1 MKIKPIYWELL
12 LEIKEIYKTIDCN
25 IHSIMINDEFKA
37 LKSIETVLS
46 SNAIGIIHFHSNKY
60 RSGEFYSI
68 AYLDIFPKKLKKIFS
83 LYLDYILVN
92 RNAKIPF
99 TCVHI
104 AQTIDGKIATPTGK
118 SKWIGNEENLIHAH
132 RIRALVD
139 AILIGGNT
147 FRIDK
152 PKLTVR
158 LVKGKNPVKI
168 ILANSKLC
176 LENLSAGKTYLM
188 SNTFLDYDQL
198 PDETETLIIE
208 NKDCWIDSKILLRE
222 LKEKNIHS
230 ILIEGGA
237 QTIRKFIE
245 EKTLSRIEF
254 HIAPMVFGS
263 GLNGIELEEI
273 DELESALF
281 LKNPKHF
288 KVGDA
293 IMTVS
298 NLY

>member
-1 MKIKPIYWELL
+1 MKIKSIYWELL

-25 IHSIMINDEFKA
+25 LHSLVITNEFKA
-37 LKSIETVLS
+37 LKSFETDLS
-46 SNAIGIIHFHSNKY
+46 SKAIAIIHFHPNKF
-60 RSGEFYSI
+60 SANEFYSI
-68 AYLDIFPKKLKKIFS
+68 VYLDIFPKKLKKIFS
-83 LYLDYILVN
+83 LYLDYILIN
-92 RNAKIPF
+92 KNAKIPF

-104 AQTIDGKIATPTGK
+104 AQTVDGKIATPTGK

-147 FRIDK
+147 FRVDK
-152 PKLTVR
+152 PKLNVR
-158 LVKGKNPVKI
+158 LVNGKNPVKI
-168 ILANSKLC
+168 ILANSKLA
-176 LENLSAGKTYLM
+176 LETLSAGKTYLM
-188 SNTFLDYDQL
+188 SNTILDYDEL
-198 PDETETLIIE
+198 PEETETLIIE
-208 NKDCWIDSKILLRE
+208 NQDCWINSETLLKE

-254 HIAPMVFGS
+254 HIAPIIFGS

-288 KVGDA
+288 KVGNA
-293 IMTVS
+293 IMMVS

>member
-12 LEIKEIYKTIDCN
+12 LEIKEIYKFLDC
-25 IHSIMINDEFKA
+25 SIESILITKEFKA
-37 LKSIETVLS
+37 IKSFESNLPLNNIAIIRFYPKKKSSIE
-46 SNAIGIIHFHSNKY
+46 
-60 RSGEFYSI
+60 FYNV
-68 AYLDIFPKKLKKIFS
+68 AFADVFPKKLKKILS

-92 RNAKIPF
+92 KSAEIPF

-118 SKWIGNEENLIHAH
+118 SKWIGNEDNLIHAH

-139 AILIGGNT
+139 AVLIGGNT

-152 PKLTVR
+152 PKLNVR
-158 LVKGKNPVKI
+158 LVKGENPVKI
-168 ILANSKLC
+168 IIANSKLS
-176 LENLSAGKTYLM
+176 LETLSAGKTFLM
-188 SNTFLDYDQL
+188 SNTLLDYDEL
-198 PDETETLIIE
+198 PKETETMIIE
-208 NKDCWIDSKILLRE
+208 NENCWIDSKTLLKE
-222 LKEKNIHS
+222 LKEKDIHS
-230 ILIEGGA
+230 ILIEGGT

-254 HIAPMVFGS
+254 HIAPMLFGS

-273 DELESALF
+273 DDLESAIY

-288 KVGDA
+288 KIGNA

-298 NLY
+298 NL